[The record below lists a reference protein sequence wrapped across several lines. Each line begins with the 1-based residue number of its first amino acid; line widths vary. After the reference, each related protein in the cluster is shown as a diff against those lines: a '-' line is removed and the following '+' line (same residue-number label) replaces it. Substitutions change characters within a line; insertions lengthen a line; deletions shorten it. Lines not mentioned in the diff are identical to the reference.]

1 MSESQNIEYKE
12 SWRDEYLKWICGF
25 ANAQGGRIY
34 IGIDDN
40 QQVVGVADT
49 KRLMEDI
56 PNKIVN
62 YLDIVADV
70 NLLHKEDKDYIEIAV
85 QPCNLPIAYHG
96 IYHYR
101 SGSTKQELKGAAL
114 QQFLLRKMGHSWDD
128 IENERATLDDIDRQA
143 IDFFLRKA
151 VDAGRMPVDSLNE
164 TTEKVLSNLNL
175 IGGEGKLRNAALL
188 LFGKNP
194 AKFFTSVQFRI
205 GRFGRDEADLMFHG
219 RIYIGIDDNQQVVG
233 VADTKRLMEDIPNK
247 IVNYLDIV
255 ADVNLLHKEDKD
267 YIEIAVQPCNLP
279 IAYHGIYHYRSGSTK
294 QELKGAALQQFL
306 LRKMGHS
313 WDDIENERAT
323 LDDIDRQAIDF
334 FLRKAVD
341 AGRMPVDSLNE
352 TTEKVLSNLNLIGG
366 EGKLRNAALLLFG
379 KNPAKFFTS
388 VQFRIGRFGRDEADL
403 MFQDVVDGNI
413 IQMTDRVI
421 EVLKSKND
429 DPLNDPLNDP
439 LKLSSLEKDILKL
452 IVKDNQSTY
461 DNLAIS
467 LSVSSATIK
476 RAFRNLKVN
485 GCIIRKGSK
494 KIGYWMITE
503 KGKSI
508 LK

>member
-25 ANAQGGRIY
+25 ANAQG
-34 IGIDDN
+34 
-40 QQVVGVADT
+40 
-49 KRLMEDI
+49 
-56 PNKIVN
+56 
-62 YLDIVADV
+62 
-70 NLLHKEDKDYIEIAV
+70 
-85 QPCNLPIAYHG
+85 
-96 IYHYR
+96 
-101 SGSTKQELKGAAL
+101 
-114 QQFLLRKMGHSWDD
+114 
-128 IENERATLDDIDRQA
+128 
-143 IDFFLRKA
+143 
-151 VDAGRMPVDSLNE
+151 
-164 TTEKVLSNLNL
+164 
-175 IGGEGKLRNAALL
+175 
-188 LFGKNP
+188 
-194 AKFFTSVQFRI
+194 
-205 GRFGRDEADLMFHG
+205 G

-452 IVKDNQSTY
+452 IVKDNQSTF

>member
-25 ANAQGGRIY
+25 ANAQG
-34 IGIDDN
+34 
-40 QQVVGVADT
+40 
-49 KRLMEDI
+49 
-56 PNKIVN
+56 
-62 YLDIVADV
+62 
-70 NLLHKEDKDYIEIAV
+70 
-85 QPCNLPIAYHG
+85 
-96 IYHYR
+96 
-101 SGSTKQELKGAAL
+101 
-114 QQFLLRKMGHSWDD
+114 
-128 IENERATLDDIDRQA
+128 
-143 IDFFLRKA
+143 
-151 VDAGRMPVDSLNE
+151 
-164 TTEKVLSNLNL
+164 
-175 IGGEGKLRNAALL
+175 
-188 LFGKNP
+188 
-194 AKFFTSVQFRI
+194 
-205 GRFGRDEADLMFHG
+205 G

-429 DPLNDPLNDP
+429 DPLNDPL
-439 LKLSSLEKDILKL
+439 KLSSLDKDILKL

>member
-114 QQFLLRKMGHSWDD
+114 QQ
-128 IENERATLDDIDRQA
+128 I
-143 IDFFLRKA
+143 
-151 VDAGRMPVDSLNE
+151 
-164 TTEKVLSNLNL
+164 
-175 IGGEGKLRNAALL
+175 
-188 LFGKNP
+188 
-194 AKFFTSVQFRI
+194 
-205 GRFGRDEADLMFHG
+205 
-219 RIYIGIDDNQQVVG
+219 
-233 VADTKRLMEDIPNK
+233 
-247 IVNYLDIV
+247 
-255 ADVNLLHKEDKD
+255 
-267 YIEIAVQPCNLP
+267 
-279 IAYHGIYHYRSGSTK
+279 
-294 QELKGAALQQFL
+294 L

>member
-40 QQVVGVADT
+40 QQVVGVTDT

-62 YLDIVADV
+62 YLGIVADV

-128 IENERATLDDIDRQA
+128 IENDRATLNDIDRQA

-151 VDAGRMPVDSLNE
+151 VDAGRMP
-164 TTEKVLSNLNL
+164 
-175 IGGEGKLRNAALL
+175 I
-188 LFGKNP
+188 
-194 AKFFTSVQFRI
+194 
-205 GRFGRDEADLMFHG
+205 
-219 RIYIGIDDNQQVVG
+219 
-233 VADTKRLMEDIPNK
+233 
-247 IVNYLDIV
+247 
-255 ADVNLLHKEDKD
+255 
-267 YIEIAVQPCNLP
+267 
-279 IAYHGIYHYRSGSTK
+279 
-294 QELKGAALQQFL
+294 
-306 LRKMGHS
+306 
-313 WDDIENERAT
+313 
-323 LDDIDRQAIDF
+323 
-334 FLRKAVD
+334 
-341 AGRMPVDSLNE
+341 DSLNE

-421 EVLKSKND
+421 EVLKSKYLISPVHYEGLQRIEPLEIPEDALRESLFNSIVHKLYTGVHIQMKVYNDRIRLWNPGTLPEGMTIEQLLGDHASQPRNRLIAETFYRAGFIESWGRGIHKIYEGMTKAGLRKPEFINEAGGVTLIIYRPNTIKSD
-429 DPLNDPLNDP
+429 DPLNDLLNDPLNDP

-494 KIGYWMITE
+494 KIGYWIITE

-508 LK
+508 LS

>member
-96 IYHYR
+96 IYHY
-101 SGSTKQELKGAAL
+101 
-114 QQFLLRKMGHSWDD
+114 
-128 IENERATLDDIDRQA
+128 
-143 IDFFLRKA
+143 
-151 VDAGRMPVDSLNE
+151 
-164 TTEKVLSNLNL
+164 
-175 IGGEGKLRNAALL
+175 
-188 LFGKNP
+188 
-194 AKFFTSVQFRI
+194 
-205 GRFGRDEADLMFHG
+205 
-219 RIYIGIDDNQQVVG
+219 
-233 VADTKRLMEDIPNK
+233 
-247 IVNYLDIV
+247 
-255 ADVNLLHKEDKD
+255 
-267 YIEIAVQPCNLP
+267 C
-279 IAYHGIYHYRSGSTK
+279 SGSTK

-429 DPLNDPLNDP
+429 DPLNDPL
-439 LKLSSLEKDILKL
+439 KLSSLEKDILKL

>member
-1 MSESQNIEYKE
+1 MNRNAKPKTNSPIDLRELFPEKKSGRAKAK
-12 SWRDEYLKWICGF
+12 RGR
-25 ANAQGGRIY
+25 ANAQG
-34 IGIDDN
+34 
-40 QQVVGVADT
+40 
-49 KRLMEDI
+49 
-56 PNKIVN
+56 
-62 YLDIVADV
+62 
-70 NLLHKEDKDYIEIAV
+70 
-85 QPCNLPIAYHG
+85 
-96 IYHYR
+96 
-101 SGSTKQELKGAAL
+101 
-114 QQFLLRKMGHSWDD
+114 
-128 IENERATLDDIDRQA
+128 
-143 IDFFLRKA
+143 
-151 VDAGRMPVDSLNE
+151 
-164 TTEKVLSNLNL
+164 
-175 IGGEGKLRNAALL
+175 
-188 LFGKNP
+188 
-194 AKFFTSVQFRI
+194 
-205 GRFGRDEADLMFHG
+205 G

>member
-25 ANAQGGRIY
+25 ANTQG
-34 IGIDDN
+34 
-40 QQVVGVADT
+40 
-49 KRLMEDI
+49 
-56 PNKIVN
+56 
-62 YLDIVADV
+62 
-70 NLLHKEDKDYIEIAV
+70 
-85 QPCNLPIAYHG
+85 
-96 IYHYR
+96 
-101 SGSTKQELKGAAL
+101 
-114 QQFLLRKMGHSWDD
+114 
-128 IENERATLDDIDRQA
+128 
-143 IDFFLRKA
+143 
-151 VDAGRMPVDSLNE
+151 
-164 TTEKVLSNLNL
+164 
-175 IGGEGKLRNAALL
+175 
-188 LFGKNP
+188 
-194 AKFFTSVQFRI
+194 
-205 GRFGRDEADLMFHG
+205 G

>member
-25 ANAQGGRIY
+25 ANAQG
-34 IGIDDN
+34 
-40 QQVVGVADT
+40 
-49 KRLMEDI
+49 
-56 PNKIVN
+56 
-62 YLDIVADV
+62 
-70 NLLHKEDKDYIEIAV
+70 
-85 QPCNLPIAYHG
+85 
-96 IYHYR
+96 
-101 SGSTKQELKGAAL
+101 
-114 QQFLLRKMGHSWDD
+114 
-128 IENERATLDDIDRQA
+128 
-143 IDFFLRKA
+143 
-151 VDAGRMPVDSLNE
+151 
-164 TTEKVLSNLNL
+164 
-175 IGGEGKLRNAALL
+175 
-188 LFGKNP
+188 
-194 AKFFTSVQFRI
+194 
-205 GRFGRDEADLMFHG
+205 G

-494 KIGYWMITE
+494 KI
-503 KGKSI
+503 
-508 LK
+508 

>member
-151 VDAGRMPVDSLNE
+151 VDAGRMPV
-164 TTEKVLSNLNL
+164 
-175 IGGEGKLRNAALL
+175 A
-188 LFGKNP
+188 
-194 AKFFTSVQFRI
+194 
-205 GRFGRDEADLMFHG
+205 
-219 RIYIGIDDNQQVVG
+219 
-233 VADTKRLMEDIPNK
+233 
-247 IVNYLDIV
+247 
-255 ADVNLLHKEDKD
+255 
-267 YIEIAVQPCNLP
+267 
-279 IAYHGIYHYRSGSTK
+279 
-294 QELKGAALQQFL
+294 
-306 LRKMGHS
+306 
-313 WDDIENERAT
+313 
-323 LDDIDRQAIDF
+323 
-334 FLRKAVD
+334 
-341 AGRMPVDSLNE
+341 SLNE

>member
-205 GRFGRDEADLMFHG
+205 GRFGRDEADLMF
-219 RIYIGIDDNQQVVG
+219 
-233 VADTKRLMEDIPNK
+233 
-247 IVNYLDIV
+247 
-255 ADVNLLHKEDKD
+255 
-267 YIEIAVQPCNLP
+267 
-279 IAYHGIYHYRSGSTK
+279 
-294 QELKGAALQQFL
+294 
-306 LRKMGHS
+306 
-313 WDDIENERAT
+313 
-323 LDDIDRQAIDF
+323 
-334 FLRKAVD
+334 
-341 AGRMPVDSLNE
+341 
-352 TTEKVLSNLNLIGG
+352 
-366 EGKLRNAALLLFG
+366 
-379 KNPAKFFTS
+379 
-388 VQFRIGRFGRDEADL
+388 
-403 MFQDVVDGNI
+403 QDVVDGNI

-429 DPLNDPLNDP
+429 DP

>member
-1 MSESQNIEYKE
+1 MSDSQNIEYKE

-25 ANAQGGRIY
+25 ANAQG
-34 IGIDDN
+34 
-40 QQVVGVADT
+40 
-49 KRLMEDI
+49 
-56 PNKIVN
+56 
-62 YLDIVADV
+62 
-70 NLLHKEDKDYIEIAV
+70 
-85 QPCNLPIAYHG
+85 
-96 IYHYR
+96 
-101 SGSTKQELKGAAL
+101 
-114 QQFLLRKMGHSWDD
+114 
-128 IENERATLDDIDRQA
+128 
-143 IDFFLRKA
+143 
-151 VDAGRMPVDSLNE
+151 
-164 TTEKVLSNLNL
+164 
-175 IGGEGKLRNAALL
+175 
-188 LFGKNP
+188 
-194 AKFFTSVQFRI
+194 
-205 GRFGRDEADLMFHG
+205 G

>member
-205 GRFGRDEADLMFHG
+205 GRFGRDEADLMF
-219 RIYIGIDDNQQVVG
+219 
-233 VADTKRLMEDIPNK
+233 
-247 IVNYLDIV
+247 
-255 ADVNLLHKEDKD
+255 
-267 YIEIAVQPCNLP
+267 
-279 IAYHGIYHYRSGSTK
+279 
-294 QELKGAALQQFL
+294 
-306 LRKMGHS
+306 
-313 WDDIENERAT
+313 
-323 LDDIDRQAIDF
+323 
-334 FLRKAVD
+334 
-341 AGRMPVDSLNE
+341 
-352 TTEKVLSNLNLIGG
+352 
-366 EGKLRNAALLLFG
+366 
-379 KNPAKFFTS
+379 
-388 VQFRIGRFGRDEADL
+388 
-403 MFQDVVDGNI
+403 QDVVDGNI

-429 DPLNDPLNDP
+429 DTLNDPLNDP

>member
-25 ANAQGGRIY
+25 ANAQG
-34 IGIDDN
+34 
-40 QQVVGVADT
+40 
-49 KRLMEDI
+49 
-56 PNKIVN
+56 
-62 YLDIVADV
+62 
-70 NLLHKEDKDYIEIAV
+70 
-85 QPCNLPIAYHG
+85 
-96 IYHYR
+96 
-101 SGSTKQELKGAAL
+101 
-114 QQFLLRKMGHSWDD
+114 
-128 IENERATLDDIDRQA
+128 
-143 IDFFLRKA
+143 
-151 VDAGRMPVDSLNE
+151 
-164 TTEKVLSNLNL
+164 
-175 IGGEGKLRNAALL
+175 
-188 LFGKNP
+188 
-194 AKFFTSVQFRI
+194 
-205 GRFGRDEADLMFHG
+205 G

-429 DPLNDPLNDP
+429 DPLNDPL
-439 LKLSSLEKDILKL
+439 KLSSLEKDILKL

-476 RAFRNLKVN
+476 RTFRNLKVN

>member
-62 YLDIVADV
+62 YL
-70 NLLHKEDKDYIEIAV
+70 
-85 QPCNLPIAYHG
+85 G
-96 IYHYR
+96 
-101 SGSTKQELKGAAL
+101 
-114 QQFLLRKMGHSWDD
+114 
-128 IENERATLDDIDRQA
+128 
-143 IDFFLRKA
+143 
-151 VDAGRMPVDSLNE
+151 
-164 TTEKVLSNLNL
+164 
-175 IGGEGKLRNAALL
+175 
-188 LFGKNP
+188 
-194 AKFFTSVQFRI
+194 
-205 GRFGRDEADLMFHG
+205 
-219 RIYIGIDDNQQVVG
+219 
-233 VADTKRLMEDIPNK
+233 
-247 IVNYLDIV
+247 IV

-429 DPLNDPLNDP
+429 DPLNDPL
-439 LKLSSLEKDILKL
+439 KLSSLEKDILKL

>member
-25 ANAQGGRIY
+25 ANAQG
-34 IGIDDN
+34 
-40 QQVVGVADT
+40 
-49 KRLMEDI
+49 
-56 PNKIVN
+56 
-62 YLDIVADV
+62 
-70 NLLHKEDKDYIEIAV
+70 
-85 QPCNLPIAYHG
+85 
-96 IYHYR
+96 
-101 SGSTKQELKGAAL
+101 
-114 QQFLLRKMGHSWDD
+114 
-128 IENERATLDDIDRQA
+128 
-143 IDFFLRKA
+143 
-151 VDAGRMPVDSLNE
+151 
-164 TTEKVLSNLNL
+164 
-175 IGGEGKLRNAALL
+175 
-188 LFGKNP
+188 
-194 AKFFTSVQFRI
+194 
-205 GRFGRDEADLMFHG
+205 G

-461 DNLAIS
+461 DNRARS

-476 RAFRNLKVN
+476 SSFRNLKVN

>member
-25 ANAQGGRIY
+25 ANAQG
-34 IGIDDN
+34 
-40 QQVVGVADT
+40 
-49 KRLMEDI
+49 
-56 PNKIVN
+56 
-62 YLDIVADV
+62 
-70 NLLHKEDKDYIEIAV
+70 
-85 QPCNLPIAYHG
+85 
-96 IYHYR
+96 
-101 SGSTKQELKGAAL
+101 
-114 QQFLLRKMGHSWDD
+114 
-128 IENERATLDDIDRQA
+128 
-143 IDFFLRKA
+143 
-151 VDAGRMPVDSLNE
+151 
-164 TTEKVLSNLNL
+164 
-175 IGGEGKLRNAALL
+175 
-188 LFGKNP
+188 
-194 AKFFTSVQFRI
+194 
-205 GRFGRDEADLMFHG
+205 G

-429 DPLNDPLNDP
+429 DPLNDPL
-439 LKLSSLEKDILKL
+439 KLSSLEKDILKL

-485 GCIIRKGSK
+485 GGYLSRQEDAESNTATKTIYNFIFLII
-494 KIGYWMITE
+494 TD
-503 KGKSI
+503 
-508 LK
+508 

>member
-25 ANAQGGRIY
+25 ANAH
-34 IGIDDN
+34 
-40 QQVVGVADT
+40 GV
-49 KRLMEDI
+49 
-56 PNKIVN
+56 
-62 YLDIVADV
+62 
-70 NLLHKEDKDYIEIAV
+70 
-85 QPCNLPIAYHG
+85 
-96 IYHYR
+96 
-101 SGSTKQELKGAAL
+101 
-114 QQFLLRKMGHSWDD
+114 
-128 IENERATLDDIDRQA
+128 
-143 IDFFLRKA
+143 
-151 VDAGRMPVDSLNE
+151 
-164 TTEKVLSNLNL
+164 
-175 IGGEGKLRNAALL
+175 
-188 LFGKNP
+188 
-194 AKFFTSVQFRI
+194 
-205 GRFGRDEADLMFHG
+205 

-429 DPLNDPLNDP
+429 DPLNDPL
-439 LKLSSLEKDILKL
+439 KLSSLEKDILKL

>member
-175 IGGEGKLRNAALL
+175 IGGEG
-188 LFGKNP
+188 
-194 AKFFTSVQFRI
+194 Q
-205 GRFGRDEADLMFHG
+205 
-219 RIYIGIDDNQQVVG
+219 
-233 VADTKRLMEDIPNK
+233 
-247 IVNYLDIV
+247 
-255 ADVNLLHKEDKD
+255 
-267 YIEIAVQPCNLP
+267 
-279 IAYHGIYHYRSGSTK
+279 
-294 QELKGAALQQFL
+294 
-306 LRKMGHS
+306 
-313 WDDIENERAT
+313 
-323 LDDIDRQAIDF
+323 
-334 FLRKAVD
+334 
-341 AGRMPVDSLNE
+341 
-352 TTEKVLSNLNLIGG
+352 
-366 EGKLRNAALLLFG
+366 LRNAALLLFG

-429 DPLNDPLNDP
+429 DPLNDP

>member
-1 MSESQNIEYKE
+1 M
-12 SWRDEYLKWICGF
+12 
-25 ANAQGGRIY
+25 A
-34 IGIDDN
+34 
-40 QQVVGVADT
+40 
-49 KRLMEDI
+49 
-56 PNKIVN
+56 
-62 YLDIVADV
+62 
-70 NLLHKEDKDYIEIAV
+70 
-85 QPCNLPIAYHG
+85 
-96 IYHYR
+96 
-101 SGSTKQELKGAAL
+101 
-114 QQFLLRKMGHSWDD
+114 
-128 IENERATLDDIDRQA
+128 
-143 IDFFLRKA
+143 
-151 VDAGRMPVDSLNE
+151 
-164 TTEKVLSNLNL
+164 
-175 IGGEGKLRNAALL
+175 
-188 LFGKNP
+188 
-194 AKFFTSVQFRI
+194 
-205 GRFGRDEADLMFHG
+205 
-219 RIYIGIDDNQQVVG
+219 
-233 VADTKRLMEDIPNK
+233 DIPNK

-429 DPLNDPLNDP
+429 DPLNDPL
-439 LKLSSLEKDILKL
+439 KLSSLEKDILKL

>member
-128 IENERATLDDIDRQA
+128 IENERATL
-143 IDFFLRKA
+143 
-151 VDAGRMPVDSLNE
+151 N
-164 TTEKVLSNLNL
+164 
-175 IGGEGKLRNAALL
+175 
-188 LFGKNP
+188 
-194 AKFFTSVQFRI
+194 
-205 GRFGRDEADLMFHG
+205 
-219 RIYIGIDDNQQVVG
+219 
-233 VADTKRLMEDIPNK
+233 
-247 IVNYLDIV
+247 
-255 ADVNLLHKEDKD
+255 
-267 YIEIAVQPCNLP
+267 
-279 IAYHGIYHYRSGSTK
+279 
-294 QELKGAALQQFL
+294 
-306 LRKMGHS
+306 
-313 WDDIENERAT
+313 
-323 LDDIDRQAIDF
+323 DIDRQAIDF

>member
-25 ANAQGGRIY
+25 ANAQG
-34 IGIDDN
+34 
-40 QQVVGVADT
+40 
-49 KRLMEDI
+49 
-56 PNKIVN
+56 
-62 YLDIVADV
+62 
-70 NLLHKEDKDYIEIAV
+70 
-85 QPCNLPIAYHG
+85 
-96 IYHYR
+96 
-101 SGSTKQELKGAAL
+101 
-114 QQFLLRKMGHSWDD
+114 
-128 IENERATLDDIDRQA
+128 
-143 IDFFLRKA
+143 
-151 VDAGRMPVDSLNE
+151 
-164 TTEKVLSNLNL
+164 
-175 IGGEGKLRNAALL
+175 
-188 LFGKNP
+188 
-194 AKFFTSVQFRI
+194 
-205 GRFGRDEADLMFHG
+205 G

-429 DPLNDPLNDP
+429 DPLNDPL
-439 LKLSSLEKDILKL
+439 KLSSLEKDILKW
-452 IVKDNQSTY
+452 IGKDKQSTY

>member
-40 QQVVGVADT
+40 QQVVGVAD
-49 KRLMEDI
+49 
-56 PNKIVN
+56 
-62 YLDIVADV
+62 A
-70 NLLHKEDKDYIEIAV
+70 
-85 QPCNLPIAYHG
+85 
-96 IYHYR
+96 
-101 SGSTKQELKGAAL
+101 
-114 QQFLLRKMGHSWDD
+114 
-128 IENERATLDDIDRQA
+128 
-143 IDFFLRKA
+143 
-151 VDAGRMPVDSLNE
+151 
-164 TTEKVLSNLNL
+164 
-175 IGGEGKLRNAALL
+175 
-188 LFGKNP
+188 
-194 AKFFTSVQFRI
+194 
-205 GRFGRDEADLMFHG
+205 
-219 RIYIGIDDNQQVVG
+219 
-233 VADTKRLMEDIPNK
+233 KRLMEDIPNK

-429 DPLNDPLNDP
+429 DPLNDPL
-439 LKLSSLEKDILKL
+439 KLSSLEKDILKL

>member
-205 GRFGRDEADLMFHG
+205 GRFGRDEADL
-219 RIYIGIDDNQQVVG
+219 V
-233 VADTKRLMEDIPNK
+233 
-247 IVNYLDIV
+247 
-255 ADVNLLHKEDKD
+255 
-267 YIEIAVQPCNLP
+267 
-279 IAYHGIYHYRSGSTK
+279 
-294 QELKGAALQQFL
+294 
-306 LRKMGHS
+306 
-313 WDDIENERAT
+313 
-323 LDDIDRQAIDF
+323 
-334 FLRKAVD
+334 
-341 AGRMPVDSLNE
+341 
-352 TTEKVLSNLNLIGG
+352 
-366 EGKLRNAALLLFG
+366 
-379 KNPAKFFTS
+379 
-388 VQFRIGRFGRDEADL
+388 
-403 MFQDVVDGNI
+403 FQDVVDGNI

>member
-205 GRFGRDEADLMFHG
+205 GRFGRDEADLMF
-219 RIYIGIDDNQQVVG
+219 
-233 VADTKRLMEDIPNK
+233 
-247 IVNYLDIV
+247 
-255 ADVNLLHKEDKD
+255 
-267 YIEIAVQPCNLP
+267 
-279 IAYHGIYHYRSGSTK
+279 
-294 QELKGAALQQFL
+294 
-306 LRKMGHS
+306 
-313 WDDIENERAT
+313 
-323 LDDIDRQAIDF
+323 
-334 FLRKAVD
+334 
-341 AGRMPVDSLNE
+341 
-352 TTEKVLSNLNLIGG
+352 
-366 EGKLRNAALLLFG
+366 
-379 KNPAKFFTS
+379 
-388 VQFRIGRFGRDEADL
+388 
-403 MFQDVVDGNI
+403 QDVVDGNI

-429 DPLNDPLNDP
+429 DPLNDHLNDP

>member
-128 IENERATLDDIDRQA
+128 IENER
-143 IDFFLRKA
+143 
-151 VDAGRMPVDSLNE
+151 S
-164 TTEKVLSNLNL
+164 
-175 IGGEGKLRNAALL
+175 
-188 LFGKNP
+188 
-194 AKFFTSVQFRI
+194 
-205 GRFGRDEADLMFHG
+205 
-219 RIYIGIDDNQQVVG
+219 
-233 VADTKRLMEDIPNK
+233 
-247 IVNYLDIV
+247 
-255 ADVNLLHKEDKD
+255 
-267 YIEIAVQPCNLP
+267 
-279 IAYHGIYHYRSGSTK
+279 
-294 QELKGAALQQFL
+294 
-306 LRKMGHS
+306 
-313 WDDIENERAT
+313 T

>member
-143 IDFFLRKA
+143 I
-151 VDAGRMPVDSLNE
+151 
-164 TTEKVLSNLNL
+164 
-175 IGGEGKLRNAALL
+175 
-188 LFGKNP
+188 
-194 AKFFTSVQFRI
+194 
-205 GRFGRDEADLMFHG
+205 
-219 RIYIGIDDNQQVVG
+219 Y
-233 VADTKRLMEDIPNK
+233 
-247 IVNYLDIV
+247 
-255 ADVNLLHKEDKD
+255 
-267 YIEIAVQPCNLP
+267 
-279 IAYHGIYHYRSGSTK
+279 
-294 QELKGAALQQFL
+294 
-306 LRKMGHS
+306 
-313 WDDIENERAT
+313 
-323 LDDIDRQAIDF
+323 F

>member
-40 QQVVGVADT
+40 Q
-49 KRLMEDI
+49 
-56 PNKIVN
+56 
-62 YLDIVADV
+62 
-70 NLLHKEDKDYIEIAV
+70 
-85 QPCNLPIAYHG
+85 HG
-96 IYHYR
+96 
-101 SGSTKQELKGAAL
+101 
-114 QQFLLRKMGHSWDD
+114 
-128 IENERATLDDIDRQA
+128 
-143 IDFFLRKA
+143 
-151 VDAGRMPVDSLNE
+151 
-164 TTEKVLSNLNL
+164 
-175 IGGEGKLRNAALL
+175 
-188 LFGKNP
+188 
-194 AKFFTSVQFRI
+194 
-205 GRFGRDEADLMFHG
+205 
-219 RIYIGIDDNQQVVG
+219 VG

>member
-128 IENERATLDDIDRQA
+128 IENERATL
-143 IDFFLRKA
+143 
-151 VDAGRMPVDSLNE
+151 G
-164 TTEKVLSNLNL
+164 
-175 IGGEGKLRNAALL
+175 
-188 LFGKNP
+188 
-194 AKFFTSVQFRI
+194 
-205 GRFGRDEADLMFHG
+205 
-219 RIYIGIDDNQQVVG
+219 
-233 VADTKRLMEDIPNK
+233 
-247 IVNYLDIV
+247 
-255 ADVNLLHKEDKD
+255 
-267 YIEIAVQPCNLP
+267 
-279 IAYHGIYHYRSGSTK
+279 
-294 QELKGAALQQFL
+294 
-306 LRKMGHS
+306 
-313 WDDIENERAT
+313 
-323 LDDIDRQAIDF
+323 DIDRQAIDF

>member
-25 ANAQGGRIY
+25 ANAQG
-34 IGIDDN
+34 
-40 QQVVGVADT
+40 
-49 KRLMEDI
+49 
-56 PNKIVN
+56 
-62 YLDIVADV
+62 
-70 NLLHKEDKDYIEIAV
+70 
-85 QPCNLPIAYHG
+85 
-96 IYHYR
+96 
-101 SGSTKQELKGAAL
+101 
-114 QQFLLRKMGHSWDD
+114 
-128 IENERATLDDIDRQA
+128 
-143 IDFFLRKA
+143 
-151 VDAGRMPVDSLNE
+151 
-164 TTEKVLSNLNL
+164 
-175 IGGEGKLRNAALL
+175 
-188 LFGKNP
+188 
-194 AKFFTSVQFRI
+194 
-205 GRFGRDEADLMFHG
+205 G

-494 KIGYWMITE
+494 KIGYWMKTE

>member
-175 IGGEGKLRNAALL
+175 IGG
-188 LFGKNP
+188 
-194 AKFFTSVQFRI
+194 
-205 GRFGRDEADLMFHG
+205 D
-219 RIYIGIDDNQQVVG
+219 
-233 VADTKRLMEDIPNK
+233 
-247 IVNYLDIV
+247 
-255 ADVNLLHKEDKD
+255 
-267 YIEIAVQPCNLP
+267 
-279 IAYHGIYHYRSGSTK
+279 
-294 QELKGAALQQFL
+294 
-306 LRKMGHS
+306 
-313 WDDIENERAT
+313 
-323 LDDIDRQAIDF
+323 
-334 FLRKAVD
+334 
-341 AGRMPVDSLNE
+341 
-352 TTEKVLSNLNLIGG
+352 
-366 EGKLRNAALLLFG
+366 GKLRNAALLLFG

>member
-25 ANAQGGRIY
+25 ANAQG
-34 IGIDDN
+34 
-40 QQVVGVADT
+40 
-49 KRLMEDI
+49 
-56 PNKIVN
+56 
-62 YLDIVADV
+62 
-70 NLLHKEDKDYIEIAV
+70 
-85 QPCNLPIAYHG
+85 
-96 IYHYR
+96 
-101 SGSTKQELKGAAL
+101 
-114 QQFLLRKMGHSWDD
+114 
-128 IENERATLDDIDRQA
+128 
-143 IDFFLRKA
+143 
-151 VDAGRMPVDSLNE
+151 
-164 TTEKVLSNLNL
+164 
-175 IGGEGKLRNAALL
+175 
-188 LFGKNP
+188 
-194 AKFFTSVQFRI
+194 
-205 GRFGRDEADLMFHG
+205 G

>member
-25 ANAQGGRIY
+25 ANAQG
-34 IGIDDN
+34 
-40 QQVVGVADT
+40 
-49 KRLMEDI
+49 
-56 PNKIVN
+56 
-62 YLDIVADV
+62 
-70 NLLHKEDKDYIEIAV
+70 
-85 QPCNLPIAYHG
+85 
-96 IYHYR
+96 
-101 SGSTKQELKGAAL
+101 
-114 QQFLLRKMGHSWDD
+114 
-128 IENERATLDDIDRQA
+128 
-143 IDFFLRKA
+143 
-151 VDAGRMPVDSLNE
+151 
-164 TTEKVLSNLNL
+164 
-175 IGGEGKLRNAALL
+175 
-188 LFGKNP
+188 
-194 AKFFTSVQFRI
+194 
-205 GRFGRDEADLMFHG
+205 G

-467 LSVSSATIK
+467 LSVSSATFK

>member
-25 ANAQGGRIY
+25 ANAQG
-34 IGIDDN
+34 
-40 QQVVGVADT
+40 
-49 KRLMEDI
+49 
-56 PNKIVN
+56 
-62 YLDIVADV
+62 
-70 NLLHKEDKDYIEIAV
+70 
-85 QPCNLPIAYHG
+85 
-96 IYHYR
+96 
-101 SGSTKQELKGAAL
+101 
-114 QQFLLRKMGHSWDD
+114 
-128 IENERATLDDIDRQA
+128 
-143 IDFFLRKA
+143 
-151 VDAGRMPVDSLNE
+151 
-164 TTEKVLSNLNL
+164 
-175 IGGEGKLRNAALL
+175 
-188 LFGKNP
+188 
-194 AKFFTSVQFRI
+194 
-205 GRFGRDEADLMFHG
+205 G

-476 RAFRNLKVN
+476 RAFHNLKVN

>member
-25 ANAQGGRIY
+25 ANAQG
-34 IGIDDN
+34 
-40 QQVVGVADT
+40 
-49 KRLMEDI
+49 
-56 PNKIVN
+56 
-62 YLDIVADV
+62 
-70 NLLHKEDKDYIEIAV
+70 
-85 QPCNLPIAYHG
+85 
-96 IYHYR
+96 
-101 SGSTKQELKGAAL
+101 
-114 QQFLLRKMGHSWDD
+114 
-128 IENERATLDDIDRQA
+128 
-143 IDFFLRKA
+143 
-151 VDAGRMPVDSLNE
+151 
-164 TTEKVLSNLNL
+164 
-175 IGGEGKLRNAALL
+175 
-188 LFGKNP
+188 
-194 AKFFTSVQFRI
+194 
-205 GRFGRDEADLMFHG
+205 G

-439 LKLSSLEKDILKL
+439 LKKSSLEKDILKL